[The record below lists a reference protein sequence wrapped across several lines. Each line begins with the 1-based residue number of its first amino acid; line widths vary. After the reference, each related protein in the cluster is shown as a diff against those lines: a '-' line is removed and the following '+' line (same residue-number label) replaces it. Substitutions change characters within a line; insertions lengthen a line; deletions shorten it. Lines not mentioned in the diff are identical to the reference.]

1 MFFHNF
7 KYAFKTLFRD
17 KMLIFWTFAFPIILG
32 TFFNMAFS
40 NIENSEKLDI
50 ISIAIVEKEENE
62 VMKQAF
68 DTLSDE
74 ENEDRLF
81 QTQYV
86 TEEKAKEL
94 LEKDEI
100 TGYLIITKEEPKV
113 VIKSNGIN
121 ETVLK
126 YVTEEIM
133 QNTEIISDIIEKRV
147 EEAMQGYPEEIYNMP
162 NMQNISEDVQKML
175 EENQVELKNISNSNL
190 SYTMIEFYTLIAMTC
205 LYGGILGMTAI
216 NHNLA
221 NMGNVGKRTS
231 ITPTSKGKIIFSS
244 LMASYLT
251 QLIGL
256 AILFAYTIFVL
267 KVDYGINLPM
277 IILLA
282 LTGSLAGLSLGI
294 AVATLVK
301 ANENAKIGIL
311 IAVTMLGCFLS
322 GMMGITMKYMI
333 DKNVPIVNL
342 VNPASMITD
351 GFYALYYYN
360 TLDRYFLNIVSLLI
374 FSGVMIILSI
384 NGLRKQKYAVLGT
397 EFSHPR

>member
-50 ISIAIVEKEENE
+50 ISIAIVEKEENKI
-62 VMKQAF
+62 MKQAF
-68 DTLSDE
+68 ETLSDE
-74 ENEDRLF
+74 ENEDRIF

-94 LEKDEI
+94 LEGDEI
-100 TGYLIITKEEPKV
+100 TGYLIMTKEEPKV

-126 YVTEEIM
+126 YVTEEII

-147 EEAMQGYPEEIYNMP
+147 EESMQGYPEGIYNMP

-256 AILFAYTIFVL
+256 AILIAYTIFVL
-267 KVDYGINLPM
+267 KVDYGTNLPL
-277 IILLA
+277 IVLLS

-294 AVATLVK
+294 AVATLIK
-301 ANENAKIGIL
+301 ANENAKVGIL

-351 GFYALYYYN
+351 GFYALYYYD

-384 NGLRKQKYAVLGT
+384 NGLRKQKYEAL
-397 EFSHPR
+397 

>member
-1 MFFHNF
+1 MFYHNF

-50 ISIAIVEKEENE
+50 ISIAIVEKEENKI
-62 VMKQAF
+62 MKQAF
-68 DTLSDE
+68 ETLSDE

-94 LEKDEI
+94 LESDEI
-100 TGYLIITKEEPKV
+100 TGYLVLLKEEPKV

-121 ETVLK
+121 ETILK

-133 QNTEIISDIIEKRV
+133 QNTEMMSDIMEKRV
-147 EEAMQGYPEEIYNMP
+147 RDVMQGYPEGIYNMP
-162 NMQNISEDVQKML
+162 NMENIYEDVMKML
-175 EENQVELKNISNSNL
+175 EDNQVEFKNISNSNL

-205 LYGGILGMTAI
+205 LYCGTLGMTAV

-244 LMASYLT
+244 LLASYLT

-267 KVDYGINLPM
+267 KVDYGTNLPM
-277 IILLA
+277 IILLS
-282 LTGSLAGLSLGI
+282 LTGSLAGLSLGV
-294 AVATLVK
+294 AVATLIK
-301 ANENAKIGIL
+301 ANENTKIGIL

-342 VNPASMITD
+342 VNPVSMITD
-351 GFYALYYYN
+351 GFYALYYYD

-374 FSGVMIILSI
+374 FSGIMILLSI
-384 NGLRKQKYAVLGT
+384 NGLRKQKYEAL
-397 EFSHPR
+397 

>member
-133 QNTEIISDIIEKRV
+133 QNTKIISDIIEKRV
-147 EEAMQGYPEEIYNMP
+147 EKSMQGYPEGIYNMP
-162 NMQNISEDVQKML
+162 NIQNILEDVQKML

-256 AILFAYTIFVL
+256 AILFVYTIFVL
-267 KVDYGINLPM
+267 KVDYGTNLPL
-277 IILLA
+277 IVLLS

-374 FSGVMIILSI
+374 FSGIMIILSI
-384 NGLRKQKYAVLGT
+384 NGLRKQKYEAL
-397 EFSHPR
+397 

>member
-1 MFFHNF
+1 MFYHNF

-62 VMKQAF
+62 IMKQSF
-68 DTLSDE
+68 ETLSNE

-81 QTQYV
+81 KTQYV

-94 LEKDEI
+94 LENDEI
-100 TGYLIITKEEPKV
+100 TGYLVLLKEEPKV

-121 ETVLK
+121 ETILK

-133 QNTEIISDIIEKRV
+133 QNTEMISDIVEKRV
-147 EEAMQGYPEEIYNMP
+147 QESMQGYPEGIYNMP
-162 NMQNISEDVQKML
+162 NMENIYEDVMKML
-175 EENQVELKNISNSNL
+175 EDNQVEFKNISNSNL

-205 LYGGILGMTAI
+205 LYCGVLGMVAV

-221 NMGNVGKRTS
+221 NMGNIGKRTS
-231 ITPTSKGKIIFSS
+231 ITPTSKGRIIFSS

-256 AILFAYTIFVL
+256 AILFAYTILVL
-267 KVDYGINLPM
+267 KVDYGTNLPM
-277 IILLA
+277 IILLS

-294 AVATLVK
+294 AVATLIK

-322 GMMGITMKYMI
+322 GMMGITMKYMV

-351 GFYALYYYN
+351 GFYALYYYD
-360 TLDRYFLNIVSLLI
+360 TLDRCFLNIVSLLI

-384 NGLRKQKYAVLGT
+384 NGLRKQKYEAL
-397 EFSHPR
+397 

>member
-100 TGYLIITKEEPKV
+100 TGYLIMTKEKPRV

-133 QNTEIISDIIEKRV
+133 QNTEIIGDIIEKRV
-147 EEAMQGYPEEIYNMP
+147 EESMQGYPEGIYNMP

-244 LMASYLT
+244 LLASYLT

-256 AILFAYTIFVL
+256 AILFVYTIFVL
-267 KVDYGINLPM
+267 KVDYGTNLPL
-277 IILLA
+277 IVLLS

-374 FSGVMIILSI
+374 FSGIMIILSI
-384 NGLRKQKYAVLGT
+384 NGLRKQKYEAL
-397 EFSHPR
+397 

>member
-1 MFFHNF
+1 MFYHNF

-50 ISIAIVEKEENE
+50 ISIAIVEKEKNE
-62 VMKQAF
+62 IMKQSF
-68 DTLSDE
+68 DTLSNE

-81 QTQYV
+81 KTQYV

-94 LEKDEI
+94 LENDEI
-100 TGYLIITKEEPKV
+100 TGYLVLLKEEPKV

-121 ETVLK
+121 ETILK

-133 QNTEIISDIIEKRV
+133 QNTEMISDIVEKRV
-147 EEAMQGYPEEIYNMP
+147 QESMQGYPEGIYNIP
-162 NMQNISEDVQKML
+162 NMENIYEDVMKML
-175 EENQVELKNISNSNL
+175 EDNQVEFKNISNSNL

-205 LYGGILGMTAI
+205 LYCGVLGMVAV

-221 NMGNVGKRTS
+221 NMGNIGKRTS
-231 ITPTSKGKIIFSS
+231 ITPTSKGRIIFSS
-244 LMASYLT
+244 LMASYVT

-256 AILFAYTIFVL
+256 AILFAYTILVL
-267 KVDYGINLPM
+267 KVDYGTNLPM
-277 IILLA
+277 IILLS

-294 AVATLVK
+294 AVATLIK
-301 ANENAKIGIL
+301 TNENAKIGIL

-322 GMMGITMKYMI
+322 GMMGITMKYMV

-351 GFYALYYYN
+351 GFYALYYYD
-360 TLDRYFLNIVSLLI
+360 TLDRCFLNIVSLLI

-384 NGLRKQKYAVLGT
+384 NGLRKQKYEAL
-397 EFSHPR
+397 